1 MIKVKTD
8 QITQNPDLGNKYS
21 SIMISYL
28 AFQQVSNKFKWC
40 VKNREDP
47 LNLQKLNKIKNIF
60 LILMGSLTK
69 VWATLGKSVMIEHPG
84 IYSKPWDLTPAY
96 AI

>member
-28 AFQQVSNKFKWC
+28 AFQQVSIINSNDVSKT
-40 VKNREDP
+40 EDP

-69 VWATLGKSVMIEHPG
+69 VWATLAKSVMIEHG
-84 IYSKPWDLTPAY
+84 HASI
-96 AI
+96 

>member
-28 AFQQVSNKFKWC
+28 AFQQVSIINSNDVSKT
-40 VKNREDP
+40 EDP

-69 VWATLGKSVMIEHPG
+69 VWAALGKSVMIEHPG